1 MAKLIVKIPFNGKSL
16 RSFKNKAEEATKT
29 VSSKKRVRKYRENLK
44 NDPSKKEKLEK
55 MKEIKQQEN
64 KAYSL
69 NMKLLRE
76 KMSH

>member
-29 VSSKKRVRKYRENLK
+29 VSSKNRVRKYRENLK

-64 KAYSL
+64 KAYRL